1 MTLIILPGS
10 ERAQTC
16 LSRENSREEVS
27 GGLCLCFWFRSTF
40 SVVFPGN
47 PVGWQGYP
55 CRALWESTSLS
66 ALAQAS
72 EDRRK
77 TQRVFGIES
86 PQPVPETCCRAKCS
100 VKQMRSPLSQRCAAL
115 KWLNGLNLIYLNR
128 TWGLFSR
135 MLQHKY
141 LWFTLTLQFFCWF
154 LYL

>member
-1 MTLIILPGS
+1 MTLIILPGWG
-10 ERAQTC
+10 RAQTC

-40 SVVFPGN
+40 SVVSWEPCGLAGL
-47 PVGWQGYP
+47 PSQGSLGEHL
-55 CRALWESTSLS
+55 ALCVS
-66 ALAQAS
+66 AS
-72 EDRRK
+72 ERGQKENTTR
-77 TQRVFGIES
+77 FWNWIF
-86 PQPVPETCCRAKCS
+86 QPVPKSCRRAKCS
-100 VKQMRSPLSQRCAAL
+100 GKQMRSPLSQRCAAP